1 MLPVA
6 HLWFPFVVLNFSM
19 LTEGLSALG
28 IHLRFFLEIEKRN
41 V

>member
-6 HLWFPFVVLNFSM
+6 HSWLPFVDLNFSM
-19 LTEGLSALG
+19 LTEGLSTLG
-28 IHLRFFLEIEKRN
+28 IHLRCFLEIEKRN